1 MEFCGDQCTL
11 EKISKE
17 TSGLPEKIVRV
28 YTKSLLEAVAT
39 LRNNL
44 LDTCVLFLLFAFFRK
59 GQVKNVFDEGTSS
72 LEHQSRLK
80 QKKMST

>member
-11 EKISKE
+11 EKIGKE

-39 LRNNL
+39 LRN
-44 LDTCVLFLLFAFFRK
+44 
-59 GQVKNVFDEGTSS
+59 
-72 LEHQSRLK
+72 
-80 QKKMST
+80 

>member
-44 LDTCVLFLLFAFFRK
+44 CSLFIILLFLHFF
-59 GQVKNVFDEGTSS
+59 
-72 LEHQSRLK
+72 LI
-80 QKKMST
+80 